1 MAVDG
6 IRLRI
11 AAPTDL
17 FLKGRGFYQVEED
30 SLYVQLQPA
39 ETNSRVF
46 SYLESDNLRVDLD
59 QAGRILFIELNAGRH
74 TWAVDENLSLPSSL
88 GYADIRCLEFRLRI
102 PPPILATNNSRSVV
116 ALTFGSAAADRSYRI
131 ADSVILQT
139 SAGNLLNRIIV
150 TDIVDD
156 LAGREI
162 GAFRQA
168 IRGLGGRSLER
179 TSPQDL

>member
-1 MAVDG
+1 MTVDG

-17 FLKGRGFYQVEED
+17 FLQGRGFYQVEED
-30 SLYVQLQPA
+30 SLYVQLQPS

-46 SYLESDNLRVDLD
+46 SYLESDNLRIDID
-59 QAGRILFIELNAGRH
+59 QAGRILFIELNDGRH
-74 TWAVDENLSLPSSL
+74 TWTIDESLSVPSSL
-88 GYADIRCLEFRLRI
+88 GYADIRCLEFRFCI
-102 PPPILATNNSRSVV
+102 PPPILATNNARSVV
-116 ALTFGSAAADRSYRI
+116 ALTFGSAAVDRSYRI

-139 SAGNLLNRIIV
+139 SAGNFLNRIIV

-162 GAFRQA
+162 AAFRQS
-168 IRGLGGRSLER
+168 IRGVGGQALER
-179 TSPQDL
+179 TPPHDL

>member
-1 MAVDG
+1 MANDG

-17 FLKGRGFYQVEED
+17 FLQGRGFYQVEED

-46 SYLESDNLRVDLD
+46 SYLESDHLRIDLD
-59 QAGRILFIELNAGRH
+59 QAGRILFIELNVGRH

-88 GYADIRCLEFRLRI
+88 GYADIRCLEFRKRI
-102 PPPILATNNSRSVV
+102 ELPALASNAERTTLSIIFDPAPV
-116 ALTFGSAAADRSYRI
+116 DRSYRI

-139 SAGNLLNRIIV
+139 SAGNLFNRIIV

-179 TSPQDL
+179 TPPQDL

>member
-1 MAVDG
+1 MADNG

-17 FLKGRGFYQVEED
+17 FLQGRGFYQLEED

-39 ETNSRVF
+39 EFNCRIF
-46 SYLESDNLRVDLD
+46 SYLESNNLRIDLD

-74 TWAVDENLSLPSSL
+74 TWIVDQNLALPLSL
-88 GYADIRCLEFRLRI
+88 GYADIRCLEFRKRI
-102 PPPILATNNSRSVV
+102 TSPTLATNSERT
-116 ALTFGSAAADRSYRI
+116 ALSIIIDPAPVDRSYRI
-131 ADSVILQT
+131 AESVILQT
-139 SAGNLLNRIIV
+139 SAGNLLNRIMV

-156 LAGREI
+156 LAGRGI
-162 GAFRQA
+162 AAFRQA

-179 TSPQDL
+179 TPPQDL